1 MMWYEKILAAHLDVT
16 DQVSHIE
23 RMHSDRYFVWQ
34 EDGENVLAAD
44 DSHAERAVTGTTDLF
59 TKQEFDPWVDAFGEA
74 RSAATALRGRCP
86 PCSTRRTP
94 ALCITNGR
102 GRWHNWQ
109 SSNSPG

>member
-59 TKQEFDPWVDAFGEA
+59 TKQEFDPWVDAFGD
-74 RSAATALRGRCP
+74 AL
-86 PCSTRRTP
+86 
-94 ALCITNGR
+94 
-102 GRWHNWQ
+102 
-109 SSNSPG
+109 SSHGIAWSLSSVQYEEDTGFIHYEWSWEVA